1 MIYLKTALDL
11 TVGMIAI
18 IILIRVTGKKTLT
31 DLTPFDLVYLL
42 IIGGLLEQII
52 YEENNPIFYAL
63 WGFLVWGVLILLV
76 ERWAVK
82 GDRFRHQVKGRPAV
96 LVWNG
101 MLNREEL
108 DRHNIDLEQLRSMIR
123 QQGYFSV
130 KKVQQLVLEING
142 KSSIVENEA
151 ANNYLSYL
159 LVEEGTP
166 EPKVLETIGKNEDWL
181 YNALDEKGYSEIA
194 EIFYCEW
201 SKEDGFYIR
210 TYDETEGKNVYIDG

>member
-11 TVGMIAI
+11 TIGMIAI
-18 IILIRVTGKKTLT
+18 ILLIRITGKKTLS

-52 YEENNPIFYAL
+52 YEENNPIFYTL
-63 WGFLVWGVLILLV
+63 WGFLIWGLLILLV

-96 LVWNG
+96 LIWDGV
-101 MLNREEL
+101 LNRKEL

-130 KKVQQLVLEING
+130 KKVKQLVLEING
-142 KSSIVENEA
+142 KSSIVENDEKS
-151 ANNYLSYL
+151 NPLSYL
-159 LVEEGTP
+159 LVEEGAA
-166 EPKVLETIGKNEDWL
+166 EPKVLETIGK
-181 YNALDEKGYSEIA
+181 DEKWLHNRLYEEGYSEIK

-201 SKEDGFYIR
+201 TKEEGIYVR